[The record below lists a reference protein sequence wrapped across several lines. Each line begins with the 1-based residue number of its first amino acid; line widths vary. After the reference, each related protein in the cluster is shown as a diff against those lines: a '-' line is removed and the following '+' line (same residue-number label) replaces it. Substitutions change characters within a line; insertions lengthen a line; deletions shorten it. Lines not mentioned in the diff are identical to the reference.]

1 MYPELYTFSFGDS
14 TIPVMTYGVWLTLS
28 FALFYWMLW
37 RLWKKYQI
45 STAFFTVNLLAFFLI
60 TFFVSRLFHVILY
73 LGLPTKS
80 AFSWEFPVLSFF
92 LMSDF
97 YFSIW
102 GAVVGFLGV
111 LLFFLRWKDKEDR
124 DDIMD
129 IVIISAIFAAIVW
142 YLWAFFGGQTYGI
155 RSEWMFAIDYINN
168 PILAEYPRFPLAIVY
183 FICSIF
189 IFSITY
195 ITKKIRPERGMA
207 AGLGAL
213 LWGIM
218 WFLGEWWNDASSD
231 NVAYLF
237 GLLNDWK
244 IFNFNQILALLM
256 MCWGS
261 WKLAHIIPSPLSDW
275 ILDVGEVVQ
284 DLWEDMID
292 TSYTWFKKAKKKWWK
307 W

>member
-1 MYPELYTFSFGDS
+1 
-14 TIPVMTYGVWLTLS
+14 
-28 FALFYWMLW
+28 
-37 RLWKKYQI
+37 
-45 STAFFTVNLLAFFLI
+45 
-60 TFFVSRLFHVILY
+60 
-73 LGLPTKS
+73 
-80 AFSWEFPVLSFF
+80 
-92 LMSDF
+92 
-97 YFSIW
+97 
-102 GAVVGFLGV
+102 
-111 LLFFLRWKDKEDR
+111 
-124 DDIMD
+124 
-129 IVIISAIFAAIVW
+129 
-142 YLWAFFGGQTYGI
+142 
-155 RSEWMFAIDYINN
+155 MFAVDYINN

-189 IFSITY
+189 IFSIIY

-284 DLWEDMID
+284 DRWEDMID
-292 TSYTWFKKAKKKWWK
+292 TLYTWFKKAKKKWWK